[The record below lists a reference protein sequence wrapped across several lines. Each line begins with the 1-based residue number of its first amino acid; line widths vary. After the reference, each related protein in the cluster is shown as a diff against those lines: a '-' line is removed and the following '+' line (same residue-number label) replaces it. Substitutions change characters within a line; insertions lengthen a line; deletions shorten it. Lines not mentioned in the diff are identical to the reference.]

1 MFGSLNHIGN
11 DPDMKHKGMGNICTI
26 LVKKSERH
34 KLRQENLKLDH
45 REAANGP
52 GNWTEL
58 QLRLCCGV
66 SEYDHEL
73 PHPMEVAL
81 FSLLTSFLA

>member
-1 MFGSLNHIGN
+1 MFRSLNHIGN
-11 DPDMKHKGMGNICTI
+11 DLDMKHKGMGNICTI
-26 LVKKSERH
+26 LVKKSQRH
-34 KLRQENLKLDH
+34 KLRQENLKMDH

-66 SEYDHEL
+66 FEYDHEL

-81 FSLLTSFLA
+81 FS

>member
-1 MFGSLNHIGN
+1 M
-11 DPDMKHKGMGNICTI
+11 
-26 LVKKSERH
+26 
-34 KLRQENLKLDH
+34 DH

-58 QLRLCCGV
+58 QFRLCCGV
-66 SEYDHEL
+66 FEYDHEL
-73 PHPMEVAL
+73 PHPMEVVL